1 MKEIIRNINF
11 VIFFLIITPSV
22 FAFFKVDPDVLSD
35 VTSNYVDGQISY
47 EIKLDRNPENP
58 KYFCQKDVAKVMR
71 NAVLSESRSALG
83 IKKLKY
89 SNLIKNVKTFC
100 DCWLDPK
107 AKNCPFFYWNSN
119 LGTCSVSNENTRVCN
134 APSRINCF
142 KNESSP
148 ELDEGSLIVRTDK
161 CQECNDL
168 ILIKSVNFQCAA
180 LNDCACY
187 FDNLCKNINLVK
199 MEESG
204 AFNQKRKARK
214 ETVVVNVKRVVEC
227 WNLCQN
233 CSFLS
238 WDTKSLSCHFGELV
252 KQQE

>member
-1 MKEIIRNINF
+1 MKEIIRNLNI
-11 VIFFLIITPSV
+11 IILFLIITPSV
-22 FAFFKVDPDVLSD
+22 FAFFNVDPDFSSD
-35 VTSNYVDGQISY
+35 VTSNYEDGQTSY
-47 EIKLDRNPENP
+47 EIKLDRNPANP
-58 KYFCQKDVAKVMR
+58 KYFCQKDVAKFMR

-83 IKKLKY
+83 IKALKY

-107 AKNCPFFYWNSN
+107 AKKCPFFYWNSN
-119 LGTCSVSNENTRVCN
+119 LGTCIVSNENTRVCN
-134 APSRINCF
+134 APSRIKCF

-148 ELDEGSLIVRTDK
+148 EPDEGRLIFHTDK

-180 LNDCACY
+180 LNNCACY
-187 FDNLCKNINLVK
+187 FDNLCKHLVK

-204 AFNQKRKARK
+204 AFNQKRKASK

-238 WDTKSLSCHFGELV
+238 WDTKTLTCHYGELV
-252 KQQE
+252 K

>member
-1 MKEIIRNINF
+1 MKEIIRNILLS
-11 VIFFLIITPSV
+11 FLIINHSV
-22 FAFFKVDPDVLSD
+22 FAFSKVDPDFSSD
-35 VTSNYVDGQISY
+35 VTSNYVDDQTSY

-58 KYFCQKDVAKVMR
+58 NYFCQKDVEKFMR

-89 SNLIKNVKTFC
+89 SNLITNVKTFC

-107 AKNCPFFYWNSN
+107 AKKCPFFYWNSN

-134 APSRINCF
+134 APSRIKCF

-148 ELDEGSLIVRTDK
+148 EPDEGSLIFHADN

-180 LNDCACY
+180 LNNCACY
-187 FDNLCKNINLVK
+187 FDNLCKNTNLVK

-204 AFNQKRKARK
+204 AFNQKRKATGYLIAK
-214 ETVVVNVKRVVEC
+214 WIK
-227 WNLCQN
+227 
-233 CSFLS
+233 
-238 WDTKSLSCHFGELV
+238 
-252 KQQE
+252 